1 MFVFFLIQ
9 KNASAY
15 ICRNTT
21 FSKQIIFLLLKS
33 SLFPFIQVG
42 IVVRSLTFIFRLI
55 KTRIGKSLNID
66 HNKSLSNRHAE
77 LPACVYSLGAWS
89 ITLLLFTELL
99 RLEEVSWLEVAHWS
113 DRKQTWETLPAC
125 WVISIRQPG
134 TTHNRPSPHT
144 FTGDEQTISITGLM
158 LQGWMLSMHT
168 FQNAHEY
175 IHTHTHTHTH
185 QGSRQKWECFIDLQ
199 RNPLPLLVLLD
210 IPVPNLPL
218 IIFFSATTGPAAV
231 TDPASRWAFF
241 SVLASS

>member
-1 MFVFFLIQ
+1 
-9 KNASAY
+9 
-15 ICRNTT
+15 
-21 FSKQIIFLLLKS
+21 
-33 SLFPFIQVG
+33 
-42 IVVRSLTFIFRLI
+42 VRSLTFIFRLI

-175 IHTHTHTHTH
+175 IHTHTHTH

-199 RNPLPLLVLLD
+199 RNPLPCLTLSFAWYPSAEFPFYYV
-210 IPVPNLPL
+210 VVVVVY
-218 IIFFSATTGPAAV
+218 FSAPTG
-231 TDPASRWAFF
+231 
-241 SVLASS
+241 LSSSNRSCIQLGFLFRFGEFIIHRHSAITLLQ